1 MFTLLQMVMTTGVQE
16 QFTMGWVVTMR
27 EKRKIQNMKNC
38 MDKHRK
44 KKGGGTKQVEPKKL
58 SLGHGNGV
66 MVTISC

>member
-44 KKGGGTKQVEPKKL
+44 KRGGGGGEGKLEQKSGRRGREGGGWKK
-58 SLGHGNGV
+58 
-66 MVTISC
+66 

>member
-1 MFTLLQMVMTTGVQE
+1 
-16 QFTMGWVVTMR
+16 MGWVVTMR